1 MMNQDEPGWT
11 RSHIY
16 IYLPMISQQ
25 TQRIPHVKVGW
36 PRSRRGPERLLDTLG
51 AQGETSCWNPT
62 KPSKMGKEPTKSN
75 KQVAIWLIQ
84 HDSTITKLDWTQ
96 KNWGFGVSSPDK
108 RGIHPIYTHSFWPKS
123 LGCSVTLPRNHQNRY
138 FQWGQWENVQENH
151 IFRGRKGYKVSQSR
165 GGWLRLTHPAFI
177 WADFVF
183 FGTYSRLQ
191 EWHMNN
197 IWFTAVLNIF
207 KITVYKLRCT
217 IFPTTLR
224 IKTEVH
230 RNL

>member
-1 MMNQDEPGWT
+1 MNQDEQGWT

-16 IYLPMISQQ
+16 RFPNKLNGFPMS
-25 TQRIPHVKVGW
+25 
-36 PRSRRGPERLLDTLG
+36 RSDDHEAGVARRDSLTLTLG

-151 IFRGRKGYKVSQSR
+151 IFRGRKGYEVSY
-165 GGWLRLTHPAFI
+165 L
-177 WADFVF
+177 
-183 FGTYSRLQ
+183 
-191 EWHMNN
+191 
-197 IWFTAVLNIF
+197 
-207 KITVYKLRCT
+207 
-217 IFPTTLR
+217 
-224 IKTEVH
+224 EVVD
-230 RNL
+230 